1 MRKFGISNPVLL
13 IICLKAHI
21 FIALI

>member
-1 MRKFGISNPVLL
+1 MRKFGISNPVLQ
-13 IICLKAHI
+13 IICLKAHL

>member
-1 MRKFGISNPVLL
+1 MRKFGIPNAVLL
-13 IICLKAHI
+13 INCLKAHL

>member
-13 IICLKAHI
+13 IICLKAHL